1 LAVPTSQFSPPSPFS
16 YTGNSSHLFQQTGRE
31 EFEMKIHIREID
43 HVVIRAQDAAALTRF
58 YCEVLGC
65 SVEKEQRDLGLTQ
78 LRAGRSLIDLLQVG
92 AKLDHAE
99 NGTPGVGRNMDHLCL
114 RIEPFDAN
122 ALNAHL
128 REHGLQPGDA
138 ALRYGA
144 DGFGP
149 SIYLFDPEGNMVELK
164 GPPEAARA
172 TSL

>member
-1 LAVPTSQFSPPSPFS
+1 
-16 YTGNSSHLFQQTGRE
+16 
-31 EFEMKIHIREID
+31 MKIHIREID
-43 HVVIRAQDAAALTRF
+43 HVVIRASDVEKMTRF
-58 YCEVLGC
+58 YCDVLGC

-99 NGTPGVGRNMDHLCL
+99 NGPPGAGRNMDHVCL
-114 RIEPFDAN
+114 RVEPFDAE

-128 REHGLQPGDA
+128 TEHGARLGEHAQ
-138 ALRYGA
+138 RYGA

-149 SIYLFDPEGNMVELK
+149 SLYLFDPEGNMVELK
-164 GPPEAARA
+164 GPPEAARL